1 MEVAKH
7 FDTSVLSADS
17 RQFYKEISIGTAKP
31 SKEEQDGVPHY
42 FIDSHYLENE
52 ITSAQFETMGLQVLD
67 EIYQSNDFAILT
79 GGSGMFVDALCVG
92 LDNIPTNAEV
102 KKQVILEYELDGLA
116 PLLIELQEKD
126 PIYFQE
132 VDRENA
138 MRIQRAIE
146 AIRITGAPFSS
157 LRQKTSKS
165 RPFQIHYF
173 VLNHDR
179 EKLYARI
186 NQRVETMMK
195 KGLEDEVISVQKYRN
210 LTSMNTLGYKELFA
224 YLDGEITK
232 DRAVEL
238 IKQNSR
244 RYAKRQLTWLRRN
257 PEYVGIDYTNSEE
270 VVQQIIS
277 HVKKNS

>member
-42 FIDSHYLENE
+42 FINSHYLENE

-210 LTSMNTLGYKELFA
+210 LTSMNTVGYKELFA